1 MCNVGLPAWNLRDA
15 GGWMTPNPV
24 HSSSGMVEGITRAVA
39 CKVANL
45 RKDKSYHKREKGATG
60 CVWLLLHVEDFQDLS
75 SESR

>member
-1 MCNVGLPAWNLRDA
+1 
-15 GGWMTPNPV
+15 MTPNPV
-24 HSSSGMVEGITRAVA
+24 HSFSGMVEGITRAVA

-45 RKDKSYHKREKGATG
+45 RKDKSYHERENGASG